1 MGAGVP
7 YARVRRSRAALARAA
22 LGRAALARRLT
33 VMHEE
38 RLQKSPLT
46 HLGGALR
53 SPVDP
58 PPLSLLEE
66 TEGLSDDLPAAPQLR
81 AEPRPGSLAVWSG
94 VLATAPVP
102 DAPEPPGTWRQSP
115 PHY

>member
-1 MGAGVP
+1 
-7 YARVRRSRAALARAA
+7 
-22 LGRAALARRLT
+22 
-33 VMHEE
+33 MHEE

-58 PPLSLLEE
+58 PSLSLLEE

-81 AEPRPGSLAVWSG
+81 AEPRPGSLAV
-94 VLATAPVP
+94 
-102 DAPEPPGTWRQSP
+102 
-115 PHY
+115 

>member
-1 MGAGVP
+1 MGAAVP
-7 YARVRRSRAALARAA
+7 YARVRRARAALARAA

-46 HLGGALR
+46 HLAGALR

-58 PPLSLLEE
+58 PSLSFLEE
-66 TEGLSDDLPAAPQLR
+66 TEGLSDDLPAA
-81 AEPRPGSLAVWSG
+81 SS
-94 VLATAPVP
+94 
-102 DAPEPPGTWRQSP
+102 
-115 PHY
+115 